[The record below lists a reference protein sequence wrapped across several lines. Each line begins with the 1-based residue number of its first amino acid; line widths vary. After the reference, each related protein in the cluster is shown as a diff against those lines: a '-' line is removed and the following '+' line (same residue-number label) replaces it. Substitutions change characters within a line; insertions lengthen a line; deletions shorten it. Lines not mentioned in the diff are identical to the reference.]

1 MPTEPR
7 TEPRT
12 SEERAIEA
20 FREYVASL
28 PGDSRPPLPGPARTR
43 GGRGWLVPLV
53 AAALVA
59 VLVWA
64 GGSLPP
70 SRVSAPPGGSGDARP
85 SMPDRLA
92 PLSYFTSRARPGE
105 PERGVL
111 AYQQGHG
118 VELMDFPQFVVLSA
132 DGDLYRRV
140 GQVEALAD
148 SDGDFPPT
156 RLSPDG
162 RLLAIGKRSDPGDD
176 EPSDVLEVLHLSSGV
191 VDAYDIPGDGR
202 GVSPVAWAAD
212 GRSVW
217 LLLTAGE
224 NEVGSAVQGPLAR
237 LALDTGRV
245 DVATDVGSI
254 TGPDRVGDPLSWV
267 APSPTARYVAVGT
280 RGSEVVL
287 EGSSLRTLGTWR
299 LPGELVGNGWSPDGR
314 RLLTRSEDTLYV
326 HAMRGPEPV
335 GEAEELPLPYERDF
349 GDRIHALLA
358 WTSPT
363 TAVFGRNF
371 GTGGEPTSLVEVDLL
386 SGDLRTLSRLERN
399 WTGAGITGVTMA
411 TGLAQ
416 EMSLREA
423 GPADRGPLRL
433 YVLAGLAVVVAAW
446 AAWRLRRRRG
456 P

>member
-1 MPTEPR
+1 M
-7 TEPRT
+7 
-12 SEERAIEA
+12 
-20 FREYVASL
+20 
-28 PGDSRPPLPGPARTR
+28 
-43 GGRGWLVPLV
+43 
-53 AAALVA
+53 
-59 VLVWA
+59 
-64 GGSLPP
+64 
-70 SRVSAPPGGSGDARP
+70 
-85 SMPDRLA
+85 
-92 PLSYFTSRARPGE
+92 
-105 PERGVL
+105 
-111 AYQQGHG
+111 
-118 VELMDFPQFVVLSA
+118 
-132 DGDLYRRV
+132 
-140 GQVEALAD
+140 
-148 SDGDFPPT
+148 
-156 RLSPDG
+156 
-162 RLLAIGKRSDPGDD
+162 
-176 EPSDVLEVLHLSSGV
+176 LEVLHLASGV
-191 VDAYDIPGDGR
+191 VDAHDIPGDGR

-212 GRSVW
+212 GRSLW
-217 LLLTAGE
+217 LLLASGDDSGVNAAT
-224 NEVGSAVQGPLAR
+224 GSLAR
-237 LALDTGRV
+237 LDLSTGDVDRATEPGSIGKPGLKVKPDMRV
-245 DVATDVGSI
+245 DLGATIALSPQAQFVALEL
-254 TGPDRVGDPLSWV
+254 RNQEL
-267 APSPTARYVAVGT
+267 
-280 RGSEVVL
+280 VL
-287 EGSSLRTLGTWR
+287 DGASLRTVDAWQ
-299 LPGELVGNGWSPDGR
+299 LPGQLVGNGWSPDGR

-433 YVLAGLAVVVAAW
+433 YVLSGLAVVVAAW